1 MEVSQAHMGTV
12 ISGSCP
18 KCRRES
24 GAWVPPGM
32 VVILE
37 VHASSFHSGL
47 FEVHAQLRPS
57 GSLGKPRRCLRKNK
71 LLAKGLGGSP
81 EGWGHLQLKAMLG
94 AGWGT
99 LRSLD
104 ELVVRGLGLWWL
116 S

>member
-1 MEVSQAHMGTV
+1 MEVSRAHMGTV

-81 EGWGHLQLKAMLG
+81 EGWGHLAASGSSSPTQGNARCRLG
-94 AGWGT
+94 DPQEPG
-99 LRSLD
+99 
-104 ELVVRGLGLWWL
+104 
-116 S
+116 